1 MIVQCVHLITYSII
15 CIHTLCCC
23 FVYETC
29 LWLLCSLDLRCV
41 EQLLTNI
48 IIIHAL
54 IADLS
59 TSFIIAREDKEALLY
74 TLCTWSRSMDKE
86 LLYIAVEPVIGV
98 HSHAKWSAFMNRR
111 RRPPITLLSNHNN
124 NNLIG
129 FRLSWER
136 FLGGALMYLSDWSII
151 VRFSASTGK
160 YFNEWMNDRRTKKA
174 NFKCW
179 LYKS

>member
-1 MIVQCVHLITYSII
+1 MLCVHLITYSII

-41 EQLLTNI
+41 EQLLTNTI

-74 TLCTWSRSMDKE
+74 TLCTLMDKE
-86 LLYIAVEPVIGV
+86 LLCIALEPVI
-98 HSHAKWSAFMNRR
+98 
-111 RRPPITLLSNHNN
+111 
-124 NNLIG
+124 
-129 FRLSWER
+129 
-136 FLGGALMYLSDWSII
+136 
-151 VRFSASTGK
+151 
-160 YFNEWMNDRRTKKA
+160 
-174 NFKCW
+174 
-179 LYKS
+179 